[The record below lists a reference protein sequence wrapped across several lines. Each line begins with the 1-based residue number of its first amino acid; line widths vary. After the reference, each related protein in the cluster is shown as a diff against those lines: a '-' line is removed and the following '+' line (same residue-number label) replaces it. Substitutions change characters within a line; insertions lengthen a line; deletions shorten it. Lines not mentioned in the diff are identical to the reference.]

1 MPKPKTICVL
11 HQRPTPGHARLKSLL
26 SIHLYIAGAT
36 ALIPQALLTPP
47 FTHYAG
53 DMVEVVPLCA
63 GAPSLN
69 QPGSTRLETG
79 KGEEV
84 EEVVEERVQVRVQL
98 MCIVQV

>member
-1 MPKPKTICVL
+1 
-11 HQRPTPGHARLKSLL
+11 
-26 SIHLYIAGAT
+26 
-36 ALIPQALLTPP
+36 
-47 FTHYAG
+47 
-53 DMVEVVPLCA
+53 MVEVVPLCA